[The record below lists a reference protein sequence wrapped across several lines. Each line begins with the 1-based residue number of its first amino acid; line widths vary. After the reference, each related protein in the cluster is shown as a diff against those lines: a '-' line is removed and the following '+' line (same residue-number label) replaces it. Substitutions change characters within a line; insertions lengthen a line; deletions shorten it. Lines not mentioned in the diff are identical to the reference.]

1 VKDLLFANF
10 GWKLLSLAGALLLWI
25 VTAGEPELTG
35 FVNVPVQ
42 YRNLAADLEI
52 SSTPVESVALE
63 LRGPSSVLGEFS
75 GTPAAVVLEMSGVT
89 EGERTFLINAA
100 SVQLPRG
107 VQILR
112 AIPAQLHMEFET
124 RASRSIPV
132 RARLSDD
139 LAPGYRILGVKV
151 EPDSLTVVGPES
163 RVKQIDEAFTD
174 PVDLSSVTQTGEF
187 RLNAFVTDPQVRFQ
201 SDPRVKVTI
210 SLDKK

>member
-1 VKDLLFANF
+1 
-10 GWKLLSLAGALLLWI
+10 LLLWI

-52 SSTPVESVALE
+52 SSTPVESVVLE

-75 GTPAAVVLEMSGVT
+75 GTPTAVVLEMAGVP
-89 EGERTFLINAA
+89 EGERTFLINTA

-107 VQILR
+107 IRLLR
-112 AIPAQLHMEFET
+112 AIPAQLHMEFEP

-132 RARLSDD
+132 KARLSDD

-174 PVDLSSVTQTGEF
+174 TVDLSSVTKSGEF

-210 SLDKK
+210 SLDKR